1 MDVEEVK
8 RSGLKLMEESN
19 IQDKELILR
28 VLSMYNDP
36 EVREREI
43 RNLSETFTEVSEE
56 ILPKLRR
63 AKMTTTVDFIGKSDE
78 ELKTIMIDGK
88 EYKIE

>member
-1 MDVEEVK
+1 MAAK
-8 RSGLKLMEESN
+8 RKESSTAFLAEKLKESGVDIELKTKYTPEDWDGFKELMEKSN

-43 RNLSETFTEVSEE
+43 KNLSETFTGVADE
-56 ILPKLRR
+56 ILPQL
-63 AKMTTTVDFIGKSDE
+63 A
-78 ELKTIMIDGK
+78 
-88 EYKIE
+88 